1 MDMTALI
8 KEKRKDNT
16 IQEKTL
22 KSYVSMIDKV
32 IGDKQYEKLLTDVE
46 DNIKWVNDNY
56 DNYGT
61 RNKYFRA
68 LSIGSSCINDEGYE
82 KAGKKYWE
90 EADKN
95 KELNEV
101 QHKTNGNLTNNQLE
115 NYTDLDAIIEVI
127 NNIDTKKDRQLY
139 IITKMLSLNA
149 IRNEI
154 ATITFI
160 RNSYYKKLQKK
171 NNNYLVRHNNTFYL
185 ALHDY
190 KTSDTYGENIIPLT
204 DPELLRVIKTHLKD
218 NKIDKTND
226 PVFLNNKGEGLS
238 ANNLSKLLTRYF
250 EDKLGKKISTTI
262 IRKAM
267 ISKHTIDTE
276 TWDKINSLAKTM
288 GHSVSIQQNHYNT
301 NVYGMSAQSAGLQ

>member
-82 KAGKKYWE
+82 TAGKKYWE

-101 QHKTNGNLTNNQLE
+101 QHK
-115 NYTDLDAIIEVI
+115 
-127 NNIDTKKDRQLY
+127 KK
-139 IITKMLSLNA
+139 
-149 IRNEI
+149 
-154 ATITFI
+154 
-160 RNSYYKKLQKK
+160 
-171 NNNYLVRHNNTFYL
+171 
-185 ALHDY
+185 
-190 KTSDTYGENIIPLT
+190 
-204 DPELLRVIKTHLKD
+204 
-218 NKIDKTND
+218 
-226 PVFLNNKGEGLS
+226 
-238 ANNLSKLLTRYF
+238 
-250 EDKLGKKISTTI
+250 
-262 IRKAM
+262 
-267 ISKHTIDTE
+267 
-276 TWDKINSLAKTM
+276 W
-288 GHSVSIQQNHYNT
+288 
-301 NVYGMSAQSAGLQ
+301 